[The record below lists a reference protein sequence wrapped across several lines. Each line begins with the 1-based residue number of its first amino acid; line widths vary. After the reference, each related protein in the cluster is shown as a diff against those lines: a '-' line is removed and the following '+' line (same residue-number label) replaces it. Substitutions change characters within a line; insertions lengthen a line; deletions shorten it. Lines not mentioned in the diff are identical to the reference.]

1 MASTCPLCDKP
12 FKTDAERDTHMKK
25 CTYPKDRRKGGNG
38 N

>member
-12 FKTDAERDTHMKK
+12 FKTDTERAAHMKK
-25 CTYPKDRRKGGNG
+25 CPYPKDKRKGGNG